1 MPDTDEG
8 ERKKMAEEMQTY
20 GQTNE
25 SVVIYQSADN
35 AVRLDV
41 QLAEETVWL
50 TQQQMTVLFDSTVPN
65 ISMHIRNIFK
75 EEELVK
81 EATVKNFLIVQNEG
95 GRAVTRQV
103 QCYNLDVIISV
114 GYRVKSKRGTQF
126 RQWATKVLNQYI
138 RQGYAVSNRFE
149 KLEQRMTNVE
159 NQIESFVHAALP
171 PKEGIFADGQIYD
184 AYEFIE
190 RLIKSAKKS
199 ILLIDNYVD
208 ESVLTMLSGKNKG
221 VQVDIYTKE
230 LSNALL
236 LAQDKFNSQYGN
248 LSLHQ
253 TNRVHDRFMII
264 DNQTIY
270 LIGASLK
277 DAGKRLFAFT
287 KMSATHIEELKKLL

>member
-1 MPDTDEG
+1 
-8 ERKKMAEEMQTY
+8 MQAY

-25 SVVIYQSADN
+25 SVVVYQSADN
-35 AVRLDV
+35 AVQLDV

-81 EATVKNFLIVQNEG
+81 ETTVKNFLIVQNEG

-208 ESVLTMLSGKNKG
+208 ESVLTMLSGKIKG

>member
-1 MPDTDEG
+1 
-8 ERKKMAEEMQTY
+8 MQTY

-35 AVRLDV
+35 AFRLDV

-50 TQQQMTVLFDSTVPN
+50 TQQQMTVLFDSSVPN

-114 GYRVKSKRGTQF
+114 GYRVKSRRGTQF

-230 LSNALL
+230 LSNALK
-236 LAQDKFNSQYGN
+236 LAGDKFNSQYGN

-270 LIGASLK
+270 LNGASLK

>member
-1 MPDTDEG
+1 
-8 ERKKMAEEMQTY
+8 MAEEMQTY

-95 GRAVTRQV
+95 GRVVTRQV

-184 AYEFIE
+184 AYEFVE

>member
-1 MPDTDEG
+1 
-8 ERKKMAEEMQTY
+8 MAEEMQTY

-264 DNQTIY
+264 DDQIIY

-277 DAGKRLFAFT
+277 DAGKKLFAFT
-287 KMSATHIEELKKLL
+287 KISDTHIAELKKLL

>member
-1 MPDTDEG
+1 
-8 ERKKMAEEMQTY
+8 MAEEMQTY

-41 QLAEETVWL
+41 RVSGETVWL
-50 TQQQMTVLFDSTVPN
+50 TQQQMADLFGTQRQA
-65 ISMHIRNIFK
+65 ITKHIKNIFESAELQPVATSSILEQVQK
-75 EEELVK
+75 EGNRV
-81 EATVKNFLIVQNEG
+81 
-95 GRAVTRQV
+95 VTRQIAI
-103 QCYNLDVIISV
+103 YNLDMIISV
-114 GYRVKSKRGTQF
+114 GYRVNTMRGIQF

-208 ESVLTMLSGKNKG
+208 ESVLTMLSEKERG
-221 VQVDIYTKE
+221 VEVKVYTKE
-230 LSNALL
+230 VTKALK
-236 LAQDKFNSQYGN
+236 LAGDKFNSQYGN

-253 TNRVHDRFMII
+253 TNRIHDRFMII

-287 KMSATHIEELKKLL
+287 KMSEEHIEELKKLL

>member
-1 MPDTDEG
+1 
-8 ERKKMAEEMQTY
+8 MAEEMQTY

-50 TQQQMTVLFDSTVPN
+50 SQKQMTVLFDSTVPN

-114 GYRVKSKRGTQF
+114 GYRVKSRRGTQF

>member
-1 MPDTDEG
+1 
-8 ERKKMAEEMQTY
+8 MAEEMQTY

-41 QLAEETVWL
+41 RVSGETVWL
-50 TQQQMTVLFDSTVPN
+50 TQQQMADLFGTQRQA
-65 ISMHIRNIFK
+65 ITKHIKNIFESAELQPVATSSILEQVQK
-75 EEELVK
+75 EGNRV
-81 EATVKNFLIVQNEG
+81 
-95 GRAVTRQV
+95 VTRQIAI
-103 QCYNLDVIISV
+103 YNLDMIISV
-114 GYRVKSKRGTQF
+114 GYRVNTMRGIQF

-190 RLIKSAKKS
+190 RLIKSAKES

-208 ESVLTMLSGKNKG
+208 ESVLTMLSAKEKKVAVN
-221 VQVDIYTKE
+221 VYTKD
-230 LSNALL
+230 LPKALL
-236 LAQDKFNSQYGN
+236 LAKDKFNSQYGK
-248 LSLHQ
+248 LSIHQ
-253 TNRVHDRFMII
+253 LKNVHDRFMII
-264 DNQTIY
+264 DDETIY

-277 DAGKRLFAFT
+277 DAGKKLFAFT
-287 KMSATHIEELKKLL
+287 QISSAHIEELRKLL

>member
-1 MPDTDEG
+1 
-8 ERKKMAEEMQTY
+8 MQTY

-114 GYRVKSKRGTQF
+114 GYRVKSRRGTQF

-230 LSNALL
+230 LSNALK
-236 LAQDKFNSQYGN
+236 LAGDKFNSQYGN

-270 LIGASLK
+270 IIGASLK

>member
-1 MPDTDEG
+1 M
-8 ERKKMAEEMQTY
+8 
-20 GQTNE
+20 
-25 SVVIYQSADN
+25 
-35 AVRLDV
+35 
-41 QLAEETVWL
+41 
-50 TQQQMTVLFDSTVPN
+50 
-65 ISMHIRNIFK
+65 
-75 EEELVK
+75 
-81 EATVKNFLIVQNEG
+81 
-95 GRAVTRQV
+95 
-103 QCYNLDVIISV
+103 
-114 GYRVKSKRGTQF
+114 
-126 RQWATKVLNQYI
+126 
-138 RQGYAVSNRFE
+138 
-149 KLEQRMTNVE
+149 
-159 NQIESFVHAALP
+159 
-171 PKEGIFADGQIYD
+171 
-184 AYEFIE
+184 
-190 RLIKSAKKS
+190 IKSAKKT
-199 ILLIDNYVD
+199 IVLIDNYVD

>member
-1 MPDTDEG
+1 
-8 ERKKMAEEMQTY
+8 MQTY

-25 SVVIYQSADN
+25 SVIVYQSADN
-35 AVRLDV
+35 AIRLDV

-171 PKEGIFADGQIYD
+171 PKEGIFADGQIFD
-184 AYEFIE
+184 AYEFVQ

-208 ESVLTMLSGKNKG
+208 EPVLTMMSEKERG
-221 VQVDIYTKE
+221 VEVEIYTKE
-230 LSNALL
+230 VSKALL

-253 TNRVHDRFMII
+253 TNRIHDRFLII
-264 DNQTIY
+264 DDQTIY

>member
-1 MPDTDEG
+1 
-8 ERKKMAEEMQTY
+8 MQTY

-190 RLIKSAKKS
+190 CLIKSAKKS

>member
-1 MPDTDEG
+1 
-8 ERKKMAEEMQTY
+8 MQTY

-75 EEELVK
+75 EEELEK

-95 GRAVTRQV
+95 ERAVTRQV

-287 KMSATHIEELKKLL
+287 KMSEEHIEELKKLL

>member
-1 MPDTDEG
+1 MIGWSELW
-8 ERKKMAEEMQTY
+8 RKKETY
-20 GQTNE
+20 NCLKDSGCVMYGTRSKRNILLLCLDYGRVCINRILTVCNSTRLEPNPDWGNVYKEQELT
-25 SVVIYQSADN
+25 QSATCKDF
-35 AVRLDV
+35 LQV
-41 QLAEETVWL
+41 Q
-50 TQQQMTVLFDSTVPN
+50 
-65 ISMHIRNIFK
+65 I
-75 EEELVK
+75 
-81 EATVKNFLIVQNEG
+81 EG
-95 GRAVTRQV
+95 GKEKRRLTKF
-103 QCYNLDVIISV
+103 YNLDVIISV

-190 RLIKSAKKS
+190 RLIKSAKKT
-199 ILLIDNYVD
+199 IVLIDNYVD

-236 LAQDKFNSQYGN
+236 LAQDKFNSQ
-248 LSLHQ
+248 
-253 TNRVHDRFMII
+253 
-264 DNQTIY
+264 
-270 LIGASLK
+270 
-277 DAGKRLFAFT
+277 
-287 KMSATHIEELKKLL
+287 

>member
-1 MPDTDEG
+1 
-8 ERKKMAEEMQTY
+8 MQTY

-287 KMSATHIEELKKLL
+287 KMSATHIEKLKKLL

>member
-1 MPDTDEG
+1 
-8 ERKKMAEEMQTY
+8 MAEEMQTY

-25 SVVIYQSADN
+25 SVVVYQSADN
-35 AVRLDV
+35 AIRLDV

-50 TQQQMTVLFDSTVPN
+50 TQQQMALLFDSTIPN

-171 PKEGIFADGQIYD
+171 PKEGIFADGQIFD
-184 AYEFIE
+184 AYEFVQ

-199 ILLIDNYVD
+199 IILIDNYVD
-208 ESVLTMLSGKNKG
+208 ESVLTMMSEKERG
-221 VQVDIYTKE
+221 VEVEIYTKDF
-230 LSNALL
+230 SNAML
-236 LAQDKFNSQYGN
+236 LARDKFNDQYGN

-287 KMSATHIEELKKLL
+287 KMSEERIEELKKLL

>member
-1 MPDTDEG
+1 
-8 ERKKMAEEMQTY
+8 MAEEMQTY

-41 QLAEETVWL
+41 RVSGETVWL
-50 TQQQMTVLFDSTVPN
+50 TQQQMADLFGTQRQA
-65 ISMHIRNIFK
+65 ITKHIKNIFESAELQPVATSSILEQVQK
-75 EEELVK
+75 EGNRV
-81 EATVKNFLIVQNEG
+81 
-95 GRAVTRQV
+95 VTRQIAI
-103 QCYNLDVIISV
+103 YNLDMIISV
-114 GYRVKSKRGTQF
+114 GYRVNTMRGIQF

-253 TNRVHDRFMII
+253 TNRMHDRFMII
-264 DNQTIY
+264 DNQKIY

>member
-1 MPDTDEG
+1 MTDE
-8 ERKKMAEEMQTY
+8 
-20 GQTNE
+20 
-25 SVVIYQSADN
+25 VIAYQSADN

-41 QLAEETVWL
+41 RVSGETVWL
-50 TQQQMTVLFDSTVPN
+50 TQQQMADLFGTQRQAITKHIKN
-65 ISMHIRNIFK
+65 IYEIAELQPVATSSILEQVQK
-75 EEELVK
+75 EGNRV
-81 EATVKNFLIVQNEG
+81 
-95 GRAVTRQV
+95 VTRQIAI
-103 QCYNLDVIISV
+103 YNLDMIISV
-114 GYRVKSKRGTQF
+114 GYRVNTTRGIQF

-208 ESVLTMLSGKNKG
+208 ESVLTMLSEKKRG
-221 VQVDIYTKE
+221 VEVKVYTKE

-253 TNRVHDRFMII
+253 TNRIHDRFMII

-287 KMSATHIEELKKLL
+287 KMSEEHIEELKKLL

>member
-1 MPDTDEG
+1 
-8 ERKKMAEEMQTY
+8 MAEEMQTY

-35 AVRLDV
+35 AVRLNV

-190 RLIKSAKKS
+190 RLIKSAKES

>member
-1 MPDTDEG
+1 
-8 ERKKMAEEMQTY
+8 MQTY

-253 TNRVHDRFMII
+253 TNHVHDRFMII

>member
-1 MPDTDEG
+1 
-8 ERKKMAEEMQTY
+8 MAEEMQTY

-190 RLIKSAKKS
+190 RLIKSAKKT
-199 ILLIDNYVD
+199 IVLIDNYVD